1 MPLVAM
7 RVELVDEPNAMA
19 RIAAALG
26 AAEVNIVDIDVHELD
41 GSHVC
46 DELVLD
52 MPDRMNPGGLRQV
65 LVEAGATSV
74 LSVPFDQRRMDAV
87 VRCLD
92 AILATLHADA
102 EDQLTAAICG
112 LVPVDE
118 LEIRSIDEL
127 GGLDPD
133 GSRLRAG
140 TPVARRVDIDGRPR
154 WVLALPITEGER
166 AESAVLVA
174 RIGLRFS
181 ATEIAR
187 LRSVLRLH
195 QHLSRAGALRS

>member
-1 MPLVAM
+1 M
-7 RVELVDEPNAMA
+7 RVELVDAPNAMA
-19 RIAAALG
+19 HIAAALG

-52 MPDRMNPGGLRQV
+52 MPEAMSPGDLRVV
-65 LVEAGATSV
+65 LMGAGALSV

-102 EDQLTAAICG
+102 EDQLAAVVCG

-118 LEIRSIDEL
+118 LEIRKIDEL

-133 GSRLRAG
+133 GGRLRSG

-154 WVLALPITEGER
+154 WVLALPITDGEP

-174 RIGLRFS
+174 RVGLRFS

-195 QHLSRAGALRS
+195 QHLGRIGALRG